1 MVGNAY
7 DVLVIGSGFG
17 GSIAACRLALAQ
29 WQKRNQ
35 VSVCV
40 LERGRR
46 YNRGEFPRSLRRSKD
61 WWWQDEGK
69 GGWTGLFDFQ
79 TFENISVLRASGVGG
94 TSLVYLDVQIEAFQ
108 STFDIVGPEGQKR
121 WPSSV
126 DWRDTQ
132 EMPRYYQKVYDMLR
146 PSPIPDPSLKTL
158 ALRAGA
164 KGAGIQDRFWLP
176 DLAIYWGKEG
186 GERGV
191 LRKDPYQRNG
201 PPQSGCA
208 YCGEC
213 FIGCN
218 IHAKNTLDLNYL
230 WLAQASGAEV
240 FSQHK
245 VTAIRPNA
253 PSHPVHARGFTV
265 TYEDLRWGFS
275 GEVSA
280 GKVIVA
286 AGSLG
291 STELLLRSKYDH
303 CRDKKEHRATLPAI
317 SSRLGSFFS
326 GNGDF
331 GAVAF
336 ETNRL
341 TNTMEGP
348 TITGVVDFR
357 DRLGGHGFIVEDGGF
372 PDILRAG
379 LKRLPGGLASGRRWI
394 EWLQHLLGRLAQ
406 RPGSRARL
414 IEGLF
419 NQLDFDAVRDALPYL
434 VMGIDAADGQMDL
447 DRNTGQL
454 KINWDHSNSLP
465 FIREIEKTLRQISEN
480 PTPGLDGNLMVNP
493 SWSAQKQLVTVHPLG
508 GCPMGDNESKGV
520 VNPQGEVFNYPN
532 LYVVDGA
539 IVPSAI
545 GPNPSKTI
553 GALAE
558 RVAEH
563 LIQQGI

>member
-7 DVLVIGSGFG
+7 DVLIIGSGFG
-17 GSIAACRLALAQ
+17 GSIAACRLAQTRRQDGKKA
-29 WQKRNQ
+29 
-35 VSVCV
+35 SVCV

-46 YNRGEFPRSLRRSKD
+46 YNRGEFPRSLGRVKD
-61 WWWQDEGK
+61 WWWRDDGK
-69 GGWTGLFDFQ
+69 RGWTGLLDFQ

-94 TSLVYLDVQIEAFQ
+94 TSLVYLDVQIEAFHT
-108 STFDIVGPEGQKR
+108 TFDIVGPEGQKR
-121 WPSSV
+121 WPTSV
-126 DWRDTQ
+126 NWRDSQ
-132 EMPRYYQKVYDMLR
+132 EMPRYYRRVYDMLQ
-146 PSPIPDPSLKTL
+146 PTPIPDPPLKTL
-158 ALRAGA
+158 ALHAAA

-176 DLAIYWGKEG
+176 DLAIYWGKDG

-191 LRKDPYQRNG
+191 LRNDPYQRNG

-208 YCGEC
+208 YCGQC

-230 WLAQASGAEV
+230 WLAQNAGAEV

-245 VTAIRPNA
+245 VTSIKPNA
-253 PSHPVHARGFTV
+253 PSHPFHPKGFTV

-280 GKVIVA
+280 AKVIVA

-291 STELLLRSKYDH
+291 STELLLRAKYNH
-303 CRDKKEHRATLPAI
+303 CRDGKEYQATLPHI

-336 ETNRL
+336 ETNHL
-341 TNTMEGP
+341 TNPMDGP

-357 DRLGGHGFIVEDGGF
+357 DQLGGHGFIVEDGGF

-394 EWLQHLLGRLAQ
+394 EWLQHLLRRLGRK
-406 RPGSRARL
+406 PGSRARL
-414 IEGLF
+414 VEGLF
-419 NQLDFDAVRDALPYL
+419 SLLDFDTVRDSLPYL
-434 VMGIDAADGQMDL
+434 VMGIDAADGQMNL

-454 KINWDHSNSLP
+454 KISWDHANSLP
-465 FIREIEKTLRQISEN
+465 FIREIEKTLREISEN
-480 PTPGLDGNLMVNP
+480 PSPGLGGNVMLNP
-493 SWSAQKQLVTVHPLG
+493 TWSAQKQLVTVHPLG
-508 GCPMGDNESKGV
+508 GCPMGDDESKGV

-553 GALAE
+553 GALVE
-558 RVAEH
+558 RATEH
-563 LIQQGI
+563 LIRQGI